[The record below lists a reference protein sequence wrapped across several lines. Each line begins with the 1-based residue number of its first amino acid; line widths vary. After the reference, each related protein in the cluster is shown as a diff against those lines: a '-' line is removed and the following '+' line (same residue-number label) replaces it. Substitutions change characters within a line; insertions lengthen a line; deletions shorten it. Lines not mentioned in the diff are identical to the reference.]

1 MAGSFHSMHHRY
13 NTLQSQLFNIQFTP
27 GPTGMTGQKGE
38 DSSVAGPTGMT
49 GQNGADSS
57 VAGPTGPTGQNGADS
72 NVAGPTGEAGS
83 QGNIGAT
90 GPRGSDGISSNL
102 YNYKADANH
111 GSGTPAPGYLLWN
124 TNLQISATTIR
135 FSFLT
140 SLGNDVDLFLSV
152 LKSGDSLVIQ
162 SQSNSNVFQRWVVN
176 GMPTIVPNS
185 YVIVPVAY
193 SSGAAEFAHND
204 EIIAV
209 IQTIGLTGPAGP
221 AGIQGPIGLT
231 GPSIWVP
238 TATSDL
244 NMNSF
249 NIKSASPLTI
259 GQMERNTNL
268 VGIVK
273 IPNDLI
279 VGDPTL
285 NESIRIY
292 GGMGGASFNNV
303 GTQNDI
309 QLNIGT
315 RNRNALFVAGIIKTS
330 TASILTLPDC
340 ALHNG
345 YTVKVVNTSN
355 STWTIRGQ
363 INEPILQGPAGP
375 GLLNPNGVSIGPYQS
390 MGFLQ
395 VDNSSGKYSLMDI
408 EVITC
413 FLR

>member
-13 NTLQSQLFNIQFTP
+13 NTLQSQLFNIQLTP

-185 YVIVPVAY
+185 NVIVPVAY

-209 IQTIGLTGPAGP
+209 IQTIGLTGPVT
-221 AGIQGPIGLT
+221 PIW
-231 GPSIWVP
+231 P
-238 TATSDL
+238 
-244 NMNSF
+244 
-249 NIKSASPLTI
+249 
-259 GQMERNTNL
+259 
-268 VGIVK
+268 
-273 IPNDLI
+273 
-279 VGDPTL
+279 
-285 NESIRIY
+285 
-292 GGMGGASFNNV
+292 
-303 GTQNDI
+303 
-309 QLNIGT
+309 
-315 RNRNALFVAGIIKTS
+315 
-330 TASILTLPDC
+330 
-340 ALHNG
+340 
-345 YTVKVVNTSN
+345 
-355 STWTIRGQ
+355 
-363 INEPILQGPAGP
+363 
-375 GLLNPNGVSIGPYQS
+375 
-390 MGFLQ
+390 
-395 VDNSSGKYSLMDI
+395 
-408 EVITC
+408 
-413 FLR
+413 